1 MRAAGGKQSH
11 GRYEKTGE
19 LDRSFKKKKEKVQ
32 DFPSSLVVG
41 KLHFHFRVW
50 GFNPWL
56 GKRRSHM
63 LWGVAKK

>member
-1 MRAAGGKQSH
+1 MEDMRRQENWLEAS
-11 GRYEKTGE
+11 
-19 LDRSFKKKKEKVQ
+19 KKKKKKREKVQ

>member
-1 MRAAGGKQSH
+1 MRRQVNWIEAS
-11 GRYEKTGE
+11 
-19 LDRSFKKKKEKVQ
+19 KKKEKVEN
-32 DFPSSLVVG
+32 FPSSPVVG

>member
-1 MRAAGGKQSH
+1 MEDMRRQENWIEASK
-11 GRYEKTGE
+11 K
-19 LDRSFKKKKEKVQ
+19 KKKKEKVQ